1 MNSMKIRGIVKKNL
15 FDAGAV
21 CIGTT
26 TLGAD
31 PSLNNESLENNNGK
45 DLQLIRYPSTSV
57 C

>member
-1 MNSMKIRGIVKKNL
+1 MNSIKIRGIVKKNL

-31 PSLNNESLENNNGK
+31 PSLNNESLENNNGN
-45 DLQLIRYPSTSV
+45 
-57 C
+57 